1 MFFFFCSEQLIF
13 PFHPVQITFS
23 PLLSFV
29 YTHFSPVMQLKKK
42 INQKS
47 SHSWSSIWLAQIRSV
62 LWCSRAYGKSQE
74 LGTVCGTLTFHVCCF
89 SYQAAES
96 LICSNTQFISLSIQL
111 LSDMKTPENT
121 LSLDCLRLTVKS
133 FLEAHFSN
141 ALDLMFYCQH
151 LIVKSSCLKIL
162 PEFTNILDILVILL
176 LSVSNLRVKY
186 WFIFFFHSFHI
197 TFRIISRDSHI

>member
-1 MFFFFCSEQLIF
+1 MFFFFLLWTTYFPLSSSSNYIF
-13 PFHPVQITFS
+13 PTSQFCLHPFFS
-23 PLLSFV
+23 SYAV
-29 YTHFSPVMQLKKK
+29 KKK

-74 LGTVCGTLTFHVCCF
+74 LGTVCGTLTFRVCCF